1 MDTINVSAIFS
12 ISLLFF
18 LCFSSDKLLGCVH
31 LVPDL
36 HICMQGTN
44 ALAGLQMILIVLR
57 FHCTHISLVKYRVYV
72 AMVGDTILCSRR
84 AIKILWS
91 PLVTQDVWDL

>member
-1 MDTINVSAIFS
+1 MSLLSLTFF
-12 ISLLFF
+12 LLFF
-18 LCFSSDKLLGCVH
+18 LCFASDKLLGCVY

-36 HICMQGTN
+36 HKYMQGTN
-44 ALAGLQMILIVLR
+44 ALAGLQMILVVLR

-72 AMVGDTILCSRR
+72 AMVEDTIPCSRR

-91 PLVTQDVWDL
+91 PLVTQDAWDL